1 MNTST
6 AATPDSFAVPGGHS
20 PRSLRIMVVDDS
32 VDAASTIAMLLELYG
47 HVVAVEHSAESALV
61 RAYSEPQD
69 AFLLDIGLPDMDGCA
84 LARELRAHPETAN
97 SLLVA
102 LTGYNEAADR
112 KRCDGAGF
120 DHHLAKPVDIDKL
133 LSLLAGPAGRAPSTL
148 N

>member
-1 MNTST
+1 MTTST
-6 AATPDSFAVPGGHS
+6 CATPDGVDPPSGHS

-32 VDAASTIAMLLELYG
+32 IDTARTLAMLLEMYG
-47 HVVAVEHSAESALV
+47 HVVAVAHSAQSALL

-84 LARELRAHPETAN
+84 LAKELRAHPATSH

-102 LTGYNEAADR
+102 LSGYNEAADR
-112 KRCDGAGF
+112 QRCDGSGF

-133 LSLLAGPAGRAPSTL
+133 LSLLAGPAGRHLQP
-148 N
+148 